1 MNEMGYFQSFWLFI
15 WGYIKQSFVYKILRK
30 VYDGISGAWK
40 RSRITNFFRNQHF
53 SSDVLGNGAAARILR
68 SPFTFFAWLQRKY
81 CEKLKNK
88 IETSCIVRACDC
100 YLKNILALNG
110 WSAEVPD
117 LAESLEDPS
126 ILRSA

>member
-1 MNEMGYFQSFWLFI
+1 MGYFQSFWLFI

-88 IETSCIVRACDC
+88 IETSCI
-100 YLKNILALNG
+100 
-110 WSAEVPD
+110 SAE
-117 LAESLEDPS
+117 L
-126 ILRSA
+126 ILSMTFLKRTLQSQTDVCGLQP